1 MGKRR
6 IRAYFSLNALRMR
19 STSTSR
25 WKAEAS
31 RLKIFS
37 ISNSSFV
44 GFEDVDEDASAG
56 LDIV

>member
-1 MGKRR
+1 
-6 IRAYFSLNALRMR
+6 MR

-31 RLKIFS
+31 RFKIFS

-56 LDIV
+56 LDIVYEYERRFG